1 MPKIHLKP
9 EALHG
14 LMGRL
19 PEARRRALRH
29 AWECPACRA
38 VLEGV
43 RAEASPPN
51 IQPDYGQIIEDV
63 LRDFGP
69 RLRQAEWERSA
80 APALLA
86 ELVGHEPGRRLMLI
100 RNARRFRSLSLCVL
114 LLDRCREVS
123 PEDPRSGEEW
133 AGLALRLTDLL
144 DPEVYGAGLIED
156 LRARGWALVANA
168 RRIAG
173 DFMDAEQAFA
183 QAEVHLRSGT
193 RDPLERAHTLV
204 FKAVLRRGQRRFEE
218 AERLLRRTLSICLW
232 AGDSRRSVEAM
243 LTLSLVFRESG
254 EPERAIRLLRDACEL
269 PSTATDVRLRLAIHH
284 NLASCLI
291 DAGKFLEAEG
301 VLLHNRDLYDQMP
314 GADLRRRW
322 TEAQLA
328 RELGRTEEAE
338 VLLTGVRDSFLEQGM
353 PHDAALATLD
363 MALLW
368 SQTGRMSEAVEP
380 ARAALRMLSA
390 IGVER
395 DALAAFLLLQRVRG
409 IRAA

>member
-29 AWECPACRA
+29 AWECPSCRA
-38 VLEGV
+38 VLEGTRV
-43 RAEASPPN
+43 EPVSPN

-63 LRDFGP
+63 LRDLGP
-69 RLRQAEWERSA
+69 RMRQAERERSE

-86 ELVGHEPGRRLMLI
+86 ELTSHEPGRRLMLI

-123 PEDPRSGEEW
+123 IEDPRSGEEW
-133 AGLALRLTDLL
+133 AGLGLRLTDLL
-144 DPEVYGAGLIED
+144 DLDLYGRGMIED
-156 LRARGWALVANA
+156 FRARGWALVANA
-168 RRIAG
+168 RRISG

-183 QAEVHLRSGT
+183 QAEVHLRRGT
-193 RDPLERAHTLV
+193 RDPMERAHLLV
-204 FKAVLRRGQRRFEE
+204 FKAVLRRGQRRFAE

-254 EPERAIRLLRDACEL
+254 EPERAIRLLRDACEI
-269 PSTATDVRLRLAIHH
+269 PSAATDARLRLAIHH

-314 GADLRRRW
+314 GADVRRRW

-338 VLLTGVRDSFLEQGM
+338 VLLTGVRDSFLEHGLT
-353 PHDAALATLD
+353 HDAALVTLD
-363 MALLW
+363 MALLCW
-368 SQTGRMSEAVEP
+368 QTGRMAEAVEP